1 MKINKIFIF
10 ILFMAS
16 LYGCKKDLGN
26 YTYHVPADP
35 TVYTLDGR
43 TFPAIEGDS
52 LILKPLV
59 VYPGGNI
66 YTDLTYTWEVTY
78 SDSLRTD
85 VYTGYPLRMVYNL
98 PPGIRPVRLTVTV
111 KSTGIKYFYNFYIG
125 GITQYSKGTT
135 VLSVQN
141 GVTKL
146 SFVLPGNQTVQSD
159 IYQTINKETLPDN
172 PIALYPVHLPFYLS
186 DKTVQRYWVLCDNP
200 EHQSVIV
207 NGATLQKQSGFG
219 GQFLSAPSTIIPGRF
234 EDSTGIVSNGVVNG
248 KLYIGVTSTAYFAPD
263 FGKYGNPQPGNYTL
277 SPFFTQTNNYFFGFD
292 PNAQA
297 FISFDGGGSYN
308 GSDYS
313 IDDITYGNKFDPA
326 HMGMSNLLFMQ
337 AVSGTSYAFFKDNDS
352 NIWEYSFVLSMDDYN
367 NRTISP
373 VYKRAFVGASF
384 VQSDTKWQ
392 KSQLD
397 VFYFTSGST
406 IYRFNPINQQ
416 LKALN
421 ANLGGKKVTMIKLSP
436 DGKTLMAGV
445 DGSIYYLDIS
455 VGKDG
460 STFSEPTINGLP
472 GTPVDAV
479 TQN

>member
-10 ILFMAS
+10 ILFIAT

-26 YTYHVPADP
+26 YKYNVPADP
-35 TVYTLDGR
+35 AVYTLDGR

-66 YTDLTYTWEVTY
+66 YTDLTYTWEITY
-78 SDSLRTD
+78 TDSLRTD

-98 PPGIRPVRLTVTV
+98 PPGVRPVRLTITA
-111 KSTGIKYFYNFYIG
+111 KSTGIKYFHTFFIG

-141 GVTKL
+141 GVSKL
-146 SFVLPGNQTVQSD
+146 SFVFPGNQTVQAD
-159 IYQTINKETLPDN
+159 IYKTLNKEDLPNN
-172 PIALYPVHLPFYLS
+172 PLALYPTFMPYHIGDGS
-186 DKTVQRYWVLCDNP
+186 VQQYWVLCNDP
-200 EHQSVIV
+200 GKQSVII
-207 NGATLQKQSGFG
+207 NAATLQKKSDFSA
-219 GQFLSAPSTIIPGRF
+219 QFLSPPASIIPQRF
-234 EDSTGIVSNGVVNG
+234 EDSTAGASNGVING
-248 KLYIGVTSTAYFAPD
+248 KLYLGITSTAYFAPD
-263 FGKYGNPQPGNYTL
+263 FGKFANPQPGKYTM
-277 SPFFTQTNNYFFGFD
+277 SPFFTQTYNYFFGFD

-308 GSDYS
+308 GSDYKV
-313 IDDITYGNKFDPA
+313 DTVTYGNKFDPT
-326 HMGMSNLLFMQ
+326 HIGMSNLLFMQ
-337 AVSGTSYAFFKDNDS
+337 AVSGTSYAFIKDDAG
-352 NIWEYSFVLSMDDYN
+352 NIWEYSFVVALDDYN

-373 VYKRAFVGASF
+373 INKRAFAGASY

-406 IYRFNPINQQ
+406 IYRYNPINQQ
-416 LKALN
+416 VRALN

-460 STFSEPTINGLP
+460 STLSQPTINGLP
-472 GTPVDAV
+472 GAPVDMV
-479 TQN
+479 TQ